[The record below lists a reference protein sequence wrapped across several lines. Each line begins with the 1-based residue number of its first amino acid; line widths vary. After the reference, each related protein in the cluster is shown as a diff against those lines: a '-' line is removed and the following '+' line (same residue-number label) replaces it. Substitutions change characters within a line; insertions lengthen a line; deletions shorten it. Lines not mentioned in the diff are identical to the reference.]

1 MKPKRQSEQGC
12 FKPFFLTLVFAL
24 IVFIGWVRF
33 LTGTEYAFSLL
44 YLLPIAAVTWVN
56 GLLWG
61 TLSAVASTLSLL
73 QADLA
78 LIDRFST
85 PYIPFINESFRLVIF
100 MFVVFIIAK
109 YKQILANQK
118 DMAMIDPLTGIAN
131 RRAFFIF
138 ARTEIDRSRRY
149 SHPFSVM
156 VIDIDDFKSIN
167 DQFGHHTGDRLLIA
181 VVETIRHHVRAIDIV
196 SRFGGDEFVVLLGKT
211 GDQSA
216 SLIAHKLQNQLLKTM
231 KNQQWQVTF
240 SIGVAT
246 YHSTPETV
254 EETIRAADQLMYEVK
269 HNGKNGIRHAVLKT

>member
-44 YLLPIAAVTWVN
+44 YLLPIAAVTWVK

-100 MFVVFIIAK
+100 MFVVFMIAK

-118 DMAMIDPLTGIAN
+118 EMAMIDPLTGIAN

-196 SRFGGDEFVVLLGKT
+196 SRFGGDEFVVLLVKT

-216 SLIAHKLQNQLLKTM
+216 SLIAQKLQNQLLKTM

-254 EETIRAADQLMYEVK
+254 EETVRAADQLMYEVK
-269 HNGKNGIRHAVLKT
+269 HNGKNGIKHAVLKT

>member
-44 YLLPIAAVTWVN
+44 YLLPIVAVTWVN

-100 MFVVFIIAK
+100 MFVVFMIAK

-118 DMAMIDPLTGIAN
+118 DMAMMDPLTGIAN
-131 RRAFFIF
+131 RRAFFNF

-196 SRFGGDEFVVLLGKT
+196 SRFGGDEFVVLLVKT

-216 SLIAHKLQNQLLKTM
+216 SLIAQKLQNQLLKTM
-231 KNQQWQVTF
+231 KNHKWQVTF

-246 YHSTPETV
+246 YHSTPENV